1 MFKANSSVV
10 VMGLI
15 GGLIKAGIMTLTGRG
30 PSDEEERKQWL
41 DDGNK
46 PYSFRFGN
54 GPQISFVYSPWAV
67 PLSVMANMVN
77 WNKYNAKDD
86 SSYAYRLMASVSFV
100 PAIVME
106 LPFFSGVADLI
117 DLVNMKSNAD
127 MSKRFEKFAEGKVA
141 MLFPNFLRYIDRLF
155 DPTQYDSQGVKG
167 IIIDQMPFARRMG
180 GSKLNMFGEP
190 IGEGKP
196 FIDRLAS
203 RFVAFPKPSRES
215 RILAKYDAYP
225 YMPNPRR
232 AEALID
238 GEKAPMTEEQYSR
251 YAEGVGQEFKKWIN
265 NNYDPDAEVD
275 ERGLERGKKRISKR
289 LSEIRARW
297 VRKVSTY

>member
-10 VMGLI
+10 VMGLL
-15 GGLIKAGIMTLTGRG
+15 GGLIKAGIMTLNGRG
-30 PSDEEERKQWL
+30 PSDEEERKQWI

-46 PYSFRFGN
+46 PYTFRFGN
-54 GPQISFVYSPWAV
+54 GPQISFVYSPWAI

-86 SSYAYRLMASVSFV
+86 ASYPYRLMASVSFV

-106 LPFFSGVADLI
+106 LPFFQGAADLI
-117 DLVNMKSNAD
+117 DLFNMKSNTD
-127 MSKRFEKFAEGKVA
+127 MVKRFEKFAEGKA
-141 MLFPNFLRYIDRLF
+141 GMLFPNFLRYIDRLF
-155 DPTQYDSQGVKG
+155 DPQQYDSQGVKG
-167 IIIDQMPFARRMG
+167 IIIDQMPFARRLG
-180 GSKLNMFGEP
+180 GPKMNMFGEP

-196 FIDRLAS
+196 LLDRLAG

-238 GEKAPMTEEQYSR
+238 GEKAPMTEEQYSEF
-251 YAEGVGQEFKKWIN
+251 AIGVGQEFKKWLN
-265 NNYDPDAEVD
+265 SNYDPDAEVS
-275 ERGLERGKKRISKR
+275 EQALERGKKRISKR